1 MSREEEKAK
10 LPGTSCLWV
19 LTLRFQGTPESK
31 PDLSKYPECSCF
43 LKSKPL
49 PARWKHSVPE
59 TLDSPVGKVTP
70 DTKRVFRKDLRV
82 QTAGDGKQNRCV
94 CVGGCVHTQR
104 KCEGLCTHE
113 IKRIRL
119 GRGSVGKS
127 ICCISMKSS
136 LVLVT
141 HRKVQIWLHI
151 PDVCVCMCT
160 YLHECGCVCQ
170 CMCVHTYVCIPMR
183 VYMHMYVPACMHV
196 YLSVH
201 VFASV
206 CTCVPLCV
214 HTCMLHTC
222 MCVCTCS
229 CVCISMFWFEH
240 TSLCVCMCVCT
251 CV

>member
-1 MSREEEKAK
+1 M
-10 LPGTSCLWV
+10 
-19 LTLRFQGTPESK
+19 
-31 PDLSKYPECSCF
+31 
-43 LKSKPL
+43 
-49 PARWKHSVPE
+49 
-59 TLDSPVGKVTP
+59 
-70 DTKRVFRKDLRV
+70 
-82 QTAGDGKQNRCV
+82 
-94 CVGGCVHTQR
+94 HTQR

-136 LVLVT
+136 LILVT

-170 CMCVHTYVCIPMR
+170 CTCVHTYVCILMR

-201 VFASV
+201 VYMCMLVYARVYLYVYIPV
-206 CTCVPLCV
+206 CYTHACVYVPVHVCVYLCFGLSIPLCV
-214 HTCMLHTC
+214 YV
-222 MCVCTCS
+222 CVCAR
-229 CVCISMFWFEH
+229 VCENRRITGYFWQAFLAAKWQAQFQGESLSQGTPRKVTEDNGISSGLF
-240 TSLCVCMCVCT
+240 V
-251 CV
+251 